1 MNNRKPDIVE
11 RVAGHP
17 ATLVAATG
25 AGLVVA
31 SPLAVFLPPLAS
43 CLAAERQRTRL
54 ERFYQ
59 ELEAELAELREQL
72 KDLTDTQYQLISE
85 AATSALHTLDQ
96 RKLDYLRYAI
106 RNALYVDVE
115 PAQSA
120 AVARAV
126 RDISAE
132 EADFLLRA
140 SDYEDVAMAGSSSS
154 KTLVIDRDSE
164 DAVALDGLLSLG
176 LLRTE
181 TGYGAGGA
189 SITKNARIV
198 VSLLKSP

>member
-1 MNNRKPDIVE
+1 VNNREAGIVE

-17 ATLVAATG
+17 ATLAAATG

-106 RNALYVDVE
+106 RNALYVKVD

-154 KTLVIDRDSE
+154 KTLVIDRDSD

-176 LLRTE
+176 LLRAE

-198 VSLLKSP
+198 VSLLKSA